1 MIPAVDEAI
10 LGSLKS
16 GLSGIMP
23 EDDIVLGGPET
34 GGKKAKVYLNNDDF
48 VIEEICMGSM
58 AETMYEEVEETFDG
72 DGKAVEF
79 KLAKSPVRQI
89 QFVEYPK
96 GTVRFA
102 PDDYGSDND
111 KGIVVFRDTPP
122 KGKGNI
128 RVRYTLTNPVGEMSF
143 LRFVLT
149 YGISIVSEDR
159 EDRDRITLAC
169 IEALY
174 KDMSGLSSKGIE
186 EIKLVKGFSRPMD
199 GNKSTPANVLV
210 YSVLT
215 SMKIE
220 RAMTPMG
227 KIDIKSGTI
236 KK

>member
-10 LGSLKS
+10 LGSLKAS
-16 GLSGIMP
+16 LSGIVP
-23 EDDIVLGGPET
+23 EDGIILGEPGP
-34 GGKKAKVYLNNDDF
+34 GKKTRVYLNNDDF
-48 VIEEICMGSM
+48 VIEETCIGSM
-58 AETMYEEVEETFDG
+58 AKTMYEEAEETFDG

-79 KLAKSPVRQI
+79 KLARAPVQQI
-89 QFVEYPK
+89 QLVEYPK
-96 GTVRFA
+96 GTVRSV

-111 KGIVVFRDTPP
+111 KGIVVFRDPPP

-128 RVRYTLTNPVGEMSF
+128 RVRYTLPNPVGEISF
-143 LRFVLT
+143 LRFALT
-149 YGISIVSEDR
+149 YGITIVSEDR
-159 EDRDRITLAC
+159 EDRDRATLAC

-174 KDMSGLSSKGIE
+174 KDMNGLFMKGVE
-186 EIKLVKGFSRPMD
+186 EIKLVKGH
-199 GNKSTPANVLV
+199 STPLDGDKSARANVLV

-220 RAMTPMG
+220 RAMTSMG